1 MLGLSNNLR
10 NLKTLRSVSWTLSWN
25 SRLKRKT
32 LKSVLR
38 IQRITNQSSMLSG
51 SWFTKS
57 YRRSLIPELISCFL
71 SYLLGIWLLSISLT
85 EMFSALEESKLKIS
99 RESKNQLELLSKQ
112 LLMVLLLMSSELAEI
127 LRKCKLVLRDSTS
140 SRTAHNLRVLPLFSE
155 EELSNSSLK
164 LKDLWMMLLWSSE
177 DAWKLARLSQVVVLS
192 NLKFQ
197 DNWEF
202 KLDRLKASY
211 NLSSTPSLRLLKLFQ
226 ELSQTTLD

>member
-1 MLGLSNNLR
+1 MPGLSSNLR
-10 NLKTLRSVSWTLSWN
+10 NLKTLRSVSLTSSWN
-25 SRLKRKT
+25 SRLRRKM

-57 YRRSLIPELISCFL
+57 YRRSLIPELKSCFL
-71 SYLLGIWLLSISLT
+71 SCLLVIWLLSISLT

-99 RESKNQLELLSKQ
+99 RESKNLLELLSKQ
-112 LLMVLLLMSSELAEI
+112 LSMVSLLMSSELAETS
-127 LRKCKLVLRDSTS
+127 RKCKSVLRDITS
-140 SRTAHNLRVLPLFSE
+140 SRTAHSLRVLPSFSE
-155 EELSNSSLK
+155 EELNNSLLK
-164 LKDLWMMLLWSSE
+164 LKDLWMMLSWSSE
-177 DAWKLARLSQVVVLS
+177 DAWKQARSSQVVELL

-211 NLSSTPSLRLLKLFQ
+211 NLSLTPSLRLLKLFQ
-226 ELSQTTLD
+226 EPSPITLD